1 MRQILYLKKLSN
13 TMNSFTR
20 AFTRLFSPLL
30 VVAATSL
37 ALVACNTDPTLSS
50 TASRPVQS
58 WAVDNNQSAVN
69 FVTTKAGQAGVAG
82 ISENQT
88 FKRYAGGIDTQ
99 GKVSLVIDLASVDT
113 GVDIRDERLRTMLW
127 NVKATPQATFT
138 AQLSG
143 ETLKAVGASGMQ
155 NIELNGQLQMAG
167 QTKPVVANVRV
178 SRLASNQLLVVTRQP
193 ILINANDYGLRAGV
207 EAMREVMGLNFL
219 AGSAPV
225 SFSLVLNAK

>member
-1 MRQILYLKKLSN
+1 
-13 TMNSFTR
+13 MNSFTL
-20 AFTRLFSPLL
+20 AFTRLFSLLL
-30 VVAATSL
+30 VVAATSH
-37 ALVACNTDPTLSS
+37 ALIACNTDPTLSS
-50 TASRPVQS
+50 TASSSAQS
-58 WAVDNNQSAVN
+58 WSIDNNQSTLN
-69 FVTTKAGQAGVAG
+69 FVTTKAGQQGVAG

-88 FKRYAGGIDTQ
+88 FKRYSGGIDAQ
-99 GKVSLVIDLASVDT
+99 GKVALLIDLSSVDT

-138 AQLSG
+138 AQLSS
-143 ETLKAVGASGMQ
+143 ETLKAVGASGVQ

-193 ILINANDYGLRAGV
+193 ILINANDYGLRPGV

-225 SFSLVLNAK
+225 SFTLVLNAK